1 MTSNQDKLSAD
12 TKESECSVQF
22 RVPASDAVRARVLL
36 IPSGETPASKARDL
50 FYEWFR
56 SEQDRQPELVAALER
71 KEAQAAHDAAN
82 REQVEILEA
91 EAAK

>member
-1 MTSNQDKLSAD
+1 
-12 TKESECSVQF
+12 
-22 RVPASDAVRARVLL
+22 
-36 IPSGETPASKARDL
+36 L